1 MKAILPYLERFSFS
15 TVMEAISKDSNI
27 TSMTSYLYPEGKMYV
42 EQVIDLVKL
51 KAQLTE
57 TIAHLTSEIKRAQS
71 MLANP
76 RFIEKAPQEKIKE
89 EKDKLALFEKQL
101 LETKEKLKQI
111 G

>member
-1 MKAILPYLERFSFS
+1 VNHQLPPNANVKIAIHTNDPSVMKAILPYLERFSFS

-27 TSMTSYLYPEGKMYV
+27 TSMTSYLYPQGKMYV
-42 EQVIDLVKL
+42 EQVIDLIKL

-76 RFIEKAPQEKIKE
+76 RFIEKAHQ
-89 EKDKLALFEKQL
+89 
-101 LETKEKLKQI
+101 
-111 G
+111 

>member
-1 MKAILPYLERFSFS
+1 
-15 TVMEAISKDSNI
+15 
-27 TSMTSYLYPEGKMYV
+27 
-42 EQVIDLVKL
+42 VKL
-51 KAQLTE
+51 KTQLTQ
-57 TIAHLTSEIKRAQS
+57 TVAHLSSEIKRAQS

-89 EKDKLALFEKQL
+89 EQDKLALFEKQL